1 MIKNQFH
8 IILNNYK
15 DQFPVGAIGQ
25 VPAVDADISDKVNE
39 SEIWAYVD
47 EAICIR
53 LACITNLTINL
64 ALSTHSW
71 TFTQNARWIE
81 TKFVIIF
88 AVSIHSKLLLQ
99 KTN

>member
-39 SEIWAYVD
+39 SEI
-47 EAICIR
+47 
-53 LACITNLTINL
+53 
-64 ALSTHSW
+64 
-71 TFTQNARWIE
+71 
-81 TKFVIIF
+81 
-88 AVSIHSKLLLQ
+88 
-99 KTN
+99 